1 MAPESRAGYFKER
14 RGKYKSFTVEVER
27 AKMERLESYL
37 ESVGKTKTEWLN
49 ETINEV
55 LAKNETTDAT

>member
-1 MAPESRAGYFKER
+1 MAPESRAKYFRER
-14 RGKYKSFTVEVER
+14 REKYKYISVEVER
-27 AKMERLESYL
+27 AKLERLESYL

>member
-1 MAPESRAGYFKER
+1 MAPESRAEYFKER